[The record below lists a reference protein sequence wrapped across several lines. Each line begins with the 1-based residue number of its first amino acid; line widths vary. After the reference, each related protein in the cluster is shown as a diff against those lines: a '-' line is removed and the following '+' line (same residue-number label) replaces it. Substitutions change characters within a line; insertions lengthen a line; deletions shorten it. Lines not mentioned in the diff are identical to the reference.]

1 MKDNKFVNIIFDIGV
16 LILSFIVIDIMVTT
30 LFQFINIPM
39 SIANVIV
46 SSIITIAVYLFLNI
60 CTSY

>member
-39 SIANVIV
+39 
-46 SSIITIAVYLFLNI
+46 
-60 CTSY
+60 

>member
-46 SSIITIAVYLFLNI
+46 SSIITIAVY
-60 CTSY
+60 